1 LDDDFPG
8 RIPWGQRPVRRPFRE
23 LRSDQRFQSEYTF
36 SKQISAFAEHPP
48 LSFGFDSRANKRGST
63 SRSSM
68 MRNALR
74 TSGVAVLAAAT
85 IVVGSLAASSPA
97 EARRGWVGP
106 AIVGGIAL
114 GALAAASAPR
124 YGYAYGPGYGYHG
137 AGYYGGGYYGCP
149 RRVVGYTYYGRP
161 IVRRVCY

>member
-1 LDDDFPG
+1 MVISPPSSREANASRAGLFRGTQLDH
-8 RIPWGQRPVRRPFRE
+8 
-23 LRSDQRFQSEYTF
+23 RFQSEYTF
-36 SKQISAFAEHPP
+36 SKQISA
-48 LSFGFDSRANKRGST
+48 LRNTRRRDSVSISRANKRGST

-85 IVVGSLAASSPA
+85 IAVGSLAASSPA
-97 EARRGWVGP
+97 EARRGGWVGP

>member
-1 LDDDFPG
+1 
-8 RIPWGQRPVRRPFRE
+8 
-23 LRSDQRFQSEYTF
+23 
-36 SKQISAFAEHPP
+36 
-48 LSFGFDSRANKRGST
+48 
-63 SRSSM
+63 M

-124 YGYAYGPGYGYHG
+124 YGYAYGPGYGYG
-137 AGYYGGGYYGCP
+137 PSYGYGPGYGYQRVGYYGGGYYGCP

>member
-1 LDDDFPG
+1 
-8 RIPWGQRPVRRPFRE
+8 
-23 LRSDQRFQSEYTF
+23 
-36 SKQISAFAEHPP
+36 
-48 LSFGFDSRANKRGST
+48 
-63 SRSSM
+63 M

-74 TSGVAVLAAAT
+74 TSGVAALAVAT
-85 IVVGSLAASSPA
+85 IAVGSLAASSPA

-124 YGYAYGPGYGYHG
+124 YGYAYGPGYGYYG
-137 AGYYGGGYYGCP
+137 AGYYDCP
-149 RRVVGYTYYGRP
+149 RQVVGYTYYGRP